1 MRLSLIALFV
11 SFTSLAQSSPES
23 AGWID
28 RLNLAG
34 ALPEKLLST
43 RTAAFYDYRLS
54 AQEIEALQQYF
65 QRTGIDAVAY
75 FELDMLMAGK
85 DVTNAFSAYLTR
97 REIQNL
103 VFVEK
108 EKNYRIT
115 ITLFNGKENVVDAQ
129 QNAWSISNPVFT
141 EALKTLY
148 RTAANQLK
156 RTNLLI
162 NELPETDITINP
174 ILGKRNEFF
183 AIDLKVDPLAVPRTG
198 DENIDKKLERIFQE
212 HYPLKYKLTDPG
224 VPEKELRK
232 QGLLYVMCVV
242 HTRSVVAK
250 RVLGYDMTKAESAQ
264 VSVTYSEGQ
273 SQLKNIPSNTDVYK
287 VYFKHIDSGN
297 VFLGTK
303 WDADL
308 TLEQAII
315 NQLRGLKVELRLN

>member
-1 MRLSLIALFV
+1 LFV
-11 SFTSLAQSSPES
+11 SFTSFAQSYPES

-28 RLNLAG
+28 QLNLAG
-34 ALPEKLLST
+34 SLPEKLLST
-43 RTAAFYDYRLS
+43 RTVAFYDYRLS
-54 AQEIEALQQYF
+54 PKEITELQQYF

-85 DVTNAFSAYLTR
+85 DVTNAFSVYLNK

-103 VFVEK
+103 VFIEK

-115 ITLFNGKENVVDAQ
+115 ITLFNGKENVIEAQ
-129 QNAWSISNPVFT
+129 QNAWSVSNPVFI

-198 DENIDKKLERIFQE
+198 DENVDRKLEEIFKE

-224 VPEKELRK
+224 LSEKELRK

-264 VSVTYSEGQ
+264 VSVTYADGQ

-315 NQLRGLKVELRLN
+315 NQLRGLRVELRLN